1 MPPKTTG
8 SRTFGA
14 FSGVFIP
21 TFLSIIGVILFLRL
35 GYVVGGA
42 GTLGAAIIIILAV
55 SITFSTG
62 LSLSSITSNIKI
74 GAGGAFS
81 IVSKTLGMEVGGSV
95 GIPLFLAQT
104 FSVGLY
110 LFGFTEAWI
119 FLFPAHNAILVALAA
134 FGSMFLL
141 VFISTRIAVKA
152 QLIVFIVVCI
162 SLVSLFMGGSPE
174 GGKVGVPLI
183 DFSEIPFWTLFALF
197 FPAVTGLMA
206 GVGMSGELS
215 DPKRQIPKGVLSALT
230 ITTVI
235 YLSLVVFLGYF
246 SDTHEL
252 VNNNL
257 AVLDLAAFAPLVLIG
272 ILAATY
278 SSALTTFV
286 AAPRVLLA
294 LGEHSILP
302 RGKMLS
308 SKTEK
313 GEPRNATLITG
324 LIVVGLLMVGSL
336 NLIAPI
342 LTMFFLITYAAINA
356 SVFIEQSLSLVS
368 FRPTFT
374 IPRIIPLYGA
384 ASSIMIMFL
393 INSLAGIAAII
404 FLGVVYYALMRKPFR
419 EKEGDIRSGLFR
431 SISEWAIKE
440 TRDLP
445 KSSHSWKPNIL
456 IPVLTTKTLAGNFPL
471 IRDIVHPYGSM
482 TVLGFNLE
490 RNIQRNPEKKD
501 ITKSQ
506 MRKELEELPDLVK
519 KFGESGIFTSF
530 STVDAR
536 RYVDGL
542 IVSMEAIESQVFAAN
557 IVFLPYKPDKLS
569 PGSLKRILEVSKKR
583 PSGLVLFDKETH
595 VGLGSEK
602 DIHIWISPKTL
613 KKDLYEGRYYD
624 LAMLIAYA
632 LRKNWDG
639 VINLWMCVK
648 SEKKRREANRY
659 LKRLV
664 YDARFPESTKINVVI
679 GEFNEVLEGS
689 PDGDIHLIP
698 FQANDVNAII
708 NIAKKGNRSFLFV
721 LDSTEESVLA

>member
-1 MPPKTTG
+1 MPTKTTG

-42 GTLGAAIIIILAV
+42 GTLGAAIVIILAV
-55 SITFSTG
+55 SVTFSTG
-62 LSLSSITSNIKI
+62 LALSSITSNIRI

-81 IVSKTLGMEVGGSV
+81 IVSKTLGLEVGGSV

-104 FSVGLY
+104 FSVALY
-110 LFGFTEAWI
+110 VFGFSEAWT
-119 FLFPAHNAILVALAA
+119 FLFPAHDALLVALAA
-134 FGSMFLL
+134 FGALFAL
-141 VFISTRIAVKA
+141 VFISTKIAVRA
-152 QLIVFIVVCI
+152 QLVVFIFVCI
-162 SLVSLFMGGSPE
+162 SLASIFMGGGE
-174 GGKVGVPLI
+174 GGGVGDVRFI
-183 DFSEIPFWTLFALF
+183 DFSEIPFWTIFALF

-215 DPKRQIPKGVLSALT
+215 DPKKQLPKGVLSALV
-230 ITTVI
+230 ITTII
-235 YLSLVVFLGYF
+235 YLAMVVFLGYY
-246 SDTHEL
+246 SNTAEL
-252 VNNNL
+252 LENNL
-257 AVLDLAAFAPLVLIG
+257 ILVELAAFAPLVLIG
-272 ILAATY
+272 ILAATF
-278 SSALTTFV
+278 SSALTTLV

-308 SKTEK
+308 SKTDK

-324 LIVVGLLMVGSL
+324 LIVVGLLFVGSL

-342 LTMFFLITYAAINA
+342 LTMFFLITYAAINV
-356 SVFIEQSLSLVS
+356 SVFAEQSLSLVS

-374 IPRIIPLYGA
+374 IPRAVSFYGA
-384 ASSIMIMFL
+384 VSSILIMFL
-393 INSLAGIAAII
+393 INSLAGVAAML
-404 FLGVVYYALMRKPFR
+404 FLGVIYFALMRKPFK

-445 KSSHSWKPNIL
+445 RSPHTWKPNIL
-456 IPVLTTKTLAGNFPL
+456 IPVLTTRTLAGNFPL
-471 IRDIVHPYGSM
+471 IRDIAHPYGTM

-490 RNIQRNPEKKD
+490 KNIKKNPEKKD
-501 ITKSQ
+501 ITKRQ
-506 MRKELEELPDLVK
+506 MKKELKELPDLVE

-530 STVDAR
+530 STVDAK

-542 IVSMEAIESQVFAAN
+542 IVSMEAIESQVFAPN

-569 PGSLKRILEVSKKR
+569 LNNLKRIIDVSKKR
-583 PSGLVLFDKETH
+583 TSGLVLFDKEAQ

-602 DIHIWISPKTL
+602 DVHVWISPNTL
-613 KKDLYEGRYYD
+613 KKDLYEERYYD

-639 VINLWMCVK
+639 TITIWMCVG
-648 SEKKRREANRY
+648 SKKKQQEGERY
-659 LKRLV
+659 LKKLV
-664 YDARFPESTKINVVI
+664 YDARFPDSTEINVVV
-679 GEFNEVLEGS
+679 GDFSETLDGS
-689 PDGDIHLIP
+689 PDGDIHIMP
-698 FQANDVNAII
+698 FQPNDTEAII
-708 NIAKKGNRSFLFV
+708 NIAKSKNKSFLFV

>member
-1 MPPKTTG
+1 MPAKKTG
-8 SRTFGA
+8 SQTFGT
-14 FSGVFIP
+14 FTGVFVP

-55 SITFSTG
+55 SVTFSTG
-62 LSLSSITSNIKI
+62 LALSSITSNIRI

-81 IVSKTLGMEVGGSV
+81 IVSKTLGLEVGGSV

-104 FSVGLY
+104 FSVALY
-110 LFGFTEAWI
+110 IFGFTEAWSFI
-119 FLFPAHNAILVALAA
+119 YPGHNPLLVSLLV
-134 FGSMFLL
+134 FGSLFLL

-152 QLIVFIVVCI
+152 QLLVFILVC
-162 SLVSLFMGGSPE
+162 VSLLSIFMGGNPDK
-174 GGKVGVPLI
+174 GGAHVPLI
-183 DFSEIPFWTLFALF
+183 DFSRIPFWTLFALF

-215 DPKRQIPKGVLSALT
+215 DPKQQIPKGVLSALI

-235 YLSLVVFLGYF
+235 YLSLVVFFGYF
-246 SDTHEL
+246 SNTLEL
-252 VNNNL
+252 LKNNL
-257 AVLDLAAFAPLVLIG
+257 IVLDLAAFPFLVLIG

-302 RGKMLS
+302 KDKMLS
-308 SKTEK
+308 RKTGR

-324 LIVVGLLMVGSL
+324 MIVALLLMMGNL
-336 NLIAPI
+336 NMIAPI
-342 LTMFFLITYAAINA
+342 LTIFFLITYAAINA

-384 ASSIMIMFL
+384 ISSIAIMFL
-393 INSLAGIAAII
+393 INSIAGLASIS
-404 FLGVVYYALMRKPFR
+404 FLILLYLALIKKPFK

-440 TRDLP
+440 T
-445 KSSHSWKPNIL
+445 KSFPRSPHTWKPNIL

-471 IRDIVHPYGSM
+471 IRDIARPYGTM

-490 RNIQRNPEKKD
+490 RNIKKNPEKKD
-501 ITKSQ
+501 ITKTQ
-506 MRKELEELPDLVK
+506 MKKELTELPNLVE

-542 IVSMEAIESQVFAAN
+542 IVAMEAMESQVFAPN
-557 IVFLPYKPDKLS
+557 IVFLPYKPDRL
-569 PGSLKRILEVSKKR
+569 PQRSLKKIINITKKLKC
-583 PSGLVLFDKETH
+583 GLMLFDKEEQ

-602 DIHIWISPKTL
+602 NIHIWISPKAL
-613 KKDLYEGRYYD
+613 RKDLYEEKYYD

-632 LRKNWDG
+632 LWKNWKG
-639 VINLWMCVK
+639 SITLWMCVK
-648 SEKKRREANRY
+648 NKRKKQEAERY
-659 LKRLV
+659 LRQLL
-664 YDARFPESTKINVVI
+664 YDARFPKSTTIRVVI
-679 GEFNEVLEGS
+679 GDFHRVLGES
-689 PDGDIHLIP
+689 PDGDIHMVP
-698 FQANDVNAII
+698 FQASDVNAII
-708 NIAKKGNRSFLFV
+708 NIAKTRNKSFLFV
-721 LDSTEESVLA
+721 LDSTEESILA